1 MSTAKANTAS
11 GRIEEAIGL
20 QSRCSNQR
28 GSGGM
33 ARASDTFVDV
43 LEFWDKFVIPNPDS
57 FEAS

>member
-11 GRIEEAIGL
+11 GRIEEAVRLKGL
-20 QSRCSNQR
+20 TTLAHCSQ
-28 GSGGM
+28 
-33 ARASDTFVDV
+33 ASDTFVDV